1 MRTAQEQANL
11 DLVMGL
17 FENVLR
23 PLDSTHV
30 DKYISP
36 NYIQHSPMAAPGVQS
51 LKDFLDF
58 VHKRSPE
65 AKQHMYRSFADGDY
79 VVLHY
84 HVVRHPG
91 DNGLAVVDIFRCE
104 NGMVA
109 EHWDSVQDVK
119 TDGPNPNSMFELGG
133 R

>member
-11 DLVMGL
+11 DIVMGL
-17 FENVLR
+17 FEKVLR

-30 DKYISP
+30 DEFISP
-36 NYIQHSPMAAPGVQS
+36 NYIQHSPLAEPGVQP

-65 AKQHMYRSFADGDY
+65 ATQTLYRSFADGDY
-79 VVLHY
+79 VMLHY

-104 NGMVA
+104 GGMVA
-109 EHWDSVQDVK
+109 EHWDVIQEVK
-119 TDGPNPNSMFELGG
+119 VGGPNPNSVFALGS
-133 R
+133 